1 MNYLKNMKIKI
12 FADGANLDFIKE
24 LNLNNNISGFTTNP
38 SLMKKAGVKD
48 YKKFSLDVLKI
59 IGDKP
64 VSFEIFSDE
73 LNEMYSQANEITL
86 WGNNVYVKIP
96 ITNSKGEK
104 TSELVKKLLRKGIK
118 CNVTAILTLEQVK
131 EIYDISQN
139 DTEVIISIFAG
150 RIADTGID
158 PNKIMADSV
167 NLCKSKDKIKILW
180 ASTRELLNIF
190 QADKIGCHIITVPNE
205 ILKKT
210 SQIGK
215 NLNELSLE
223 TVKTF
228 LSDATDA
235 GFEIKIN
242 K

>member
-12 FADGANLDFIKE
+12 FADGANLDSIKE
-24 LNLNNNISGFTTNP
+24 LNLNDNISGFTTNP

-48 YKKFSLDVLKI
+48 YKSFSLDVLKI
-59 IGDKP
+59 IGTKP

-73 LNEMYSQANEITL
+73 LDEMYSQASEIAS

-96 ITNSKGEK
+96 ITNSQGEK

-118 CNVTAILTLEQVK
+118 CNVTAISTFEQVK

-180 ASTRELLNIF
+180 ASVREPYNYL
-190 QADKIGCHIITVPNE
+190 QAKQLGCHIITIPPTTIQKIE
-205 ILKKT
+205 KF
-210 SQIGK
+210 GK
-215 NLNELSLE
+215 SFNQLTKE
-223 TVKTF
+223 TVRTF
-228 LSDATDA
+228 LTDAISA

>member
-24 LNLNNNISGFTTNP
+24 LNLNDNISGFTTNP

-48 YKKFSLDVLKI
+48 YKSFSLDVLKI
-59 IGDKP
+59 IGGKP

-73 LNEMYSQANEITL
+73 LDEMYSQASEIAS

-118 CNVTAILTLEQVK
+118 CNVTAILTFEQVK

-158 PNKIMADSV
+158 PNKIMTDSV

-228 LSDATDA
+228 LTDATNA

>member
-1 MNYLKNMKIKI
+1 MKIKI